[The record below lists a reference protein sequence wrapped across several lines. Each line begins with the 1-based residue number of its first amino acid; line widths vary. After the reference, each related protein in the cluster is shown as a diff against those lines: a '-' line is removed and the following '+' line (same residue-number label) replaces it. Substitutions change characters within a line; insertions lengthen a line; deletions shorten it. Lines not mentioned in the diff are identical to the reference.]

1 MKYIIGTIL
10 VVLAILCK
18 FLFDQNSNLKDR
30 NKELLLK
37 NDSLITS
44 IKEFNNAQVV
54 AGNTITKIQEK
65 VKYIKSD
72 CNCYNLPIDDSIVKW
87 VRGTEK

>member
-1 MKYIIGTIL
+1 MKYVIGTVL

-37 NDSLITS
+37 NDNLITS